1 MYCFLVY
8 LSLMVVNYYAPVN
21 YYSFLSSNPKA
32 WELLFSFGTSISKSD
47 TVDVIEVDSLGTP
60 TGNVMSGIV
69 MYVGCN
75 DVFSFVNKSLLVYI
89 IPV

>member
-1 MYCFLVY
+1 MYYFLICFY
-8 LSLMVVNYYAPVN
+8 IMVVNYYAAIN
-21 YYSFLSSNPKA
+21 YYSFLSSNPKG
-32 WELLFSFGTSISKSD
+32 WELLFDVGTYISKND
-47 TVDVIEVDSLGTP
+47 TVDVIEVDSVGTP

-69 MYVGCN
+69 VYVGCN